1 VPALIVLATAT
12 AAVAVLLT
20 PFSLLVNFM
29 PLQRLLL
36 SMIGTTGGAAPRF
49 GVAEAVRRVA
59 ELLKY
64 LALRRPLPN
73 DAFYSP
79 LELAHMGDVQA
90 IFQGVYLTALVSCL
104 LTAVLV
110 ALLRRNGRDVRRVVR
125 ATGITVLALVAALG
139 TVSITIGFDA
149 LFIAFHQLAFA
160 NDFWLLPEDSGLI
173 RLFPEN
179 YFMSYFFIALGA
191 SVIVAF
197 FLTILSRR
205 RRARRLL
212 R

>member
-12 AAVAVLLT
+12 AVVAVLLT

-36 SMIGTTGGAAPRF
+36 SMVGTTGGTTPRF
-49 GVAEAVRRVA
+49 DVAEAVRRVA
-59 ELLKY
+59 DLLKY
-64 LALRRPLPN
+64 LALHRPLPN

-110 ALLRRNGRDVRRVVR
+110 VLLHRNGRDVRRVAR
-125 ATGITVLALVAALG
+125 AAGITVLALVAALG
-139 TVSITIGFDA
+139 TASVTIGFDA
-149 LFIAFHQLAFA
+149 LFITFHELAFA
-160 NDFWLLPEDSGLI
+160 NNFWLLPEDSGLI

-179 YFMSYFFIALGA
+179 YFMGYFFVALSASLIAAL
-191 SVIVAF
+191 

-205 RRARRLL
+205 RRTLRL
-212 R
+212 

>member
-20 PFSLLVNFM
+20 PFSLLVNFV

-36 SMIGTTGGAAPRF
+36 SMVGTTGGATPRL
-49 GVAEAVRRVA
+49 GVAEAVRRVGD
-59 ELLKY
+59 LLEY

-73 DAFYSP
+73 DGFYSP

-90 IFQGVYLTALVSCL
+90 IFQAVYLTAFVSCL

-110 ALLRRNGRDVRRVVR
+110 VLLRRKRRDVRRVVR
-125 ATGITVLALVAALG
+125 TAGITVLALVAALG
-139 TVSITIGFDA
+139 TASVIIGFDA
-149 LFIAFHQLAFA
+149 LFVAFHELAFS

-191 SVIVAF
+191 SVVAAL

-205 RRARRLL
+205 RRTRRL
-212 R
+212 

>member
-1 VPALIVLATAT
+1 MPALIILTTAT
-12 AAVAVLLT
+12 AVVAVLLM

-36 SMIGTTGGAAPRF
+36 SMVGTTGGTTPRF
-49 GVAEAVRRVA
+49 DVAEAVRRVA
-59 ELLKY
+59 DLLKY
-64 LALRRPLPN
+64 LALHRPLPN

-110 ALLRRNGRDVRRVVR
+110 VLLRRNGRDVRRIAR
-125 ATGITVLALVAALG
+125 AAGITVLALVVALG
-139 TVSITIGFDA
+139 TASVTIGFDA
-149 LFIAFHQLAFA
+149 LFITFHELAFA
-160 NDFWLLPEDSGLI
+160 NNFWLLPEDSGLI

-179 YFMSYFFIALGA
+179 YFMSYFFVALSASLIAAL
-191 SVIVAF
+191 
-197 FLTILSRR
+197 FLTILSHRR
-205 RRARRLL
+205 RTLRL
-212 R
+212 

>member
-1 VPALIVLATAT
+1 VPPLIVLATAT
-12 AAVAVLLT
+12 AVVAVVLT
-20 PFSLLVNFM
+20 PFSLLVNFV

-36 SMIGTTGGAAPRF
+36 SVVGTTGGTAPRF

-59 ELLKY
+59 DLLEY

-73 DAFYSP
+73 DGFYSP

-90 IFQGVYLTALVSCL
+90 IFQAVYLTAFVSCL

-110 ALLRRNGRDVRRVVR
+110 ALLRRKGYDVRRVVR
-125 ATGITVLALVAALG
+125 AAGITVLALVATLG
-139 TVSITIGFDA
+139 TSSVTIGFDA
-149 LFIAFHQLAFA
+149 LFVAFHKLAFS

-173 RLFPEN
+173 RLFPED

-191 SVIVAF
+191 SVVAAL

-205 RRARRLL
+205 RRTRRL
-212 R
+212 

>member
-1 VPALIVLATAT
+1 VPALIILATAT
-12 AAVAVLLT
+12 AVVAVLLT

-36 SMIGTTGGAAPRF
+36 SMVGTTGGTVPRF

-59 ELLKY
+59 DLLKY

-79 LELAHMGDVQA
+79 LELAHILDVQA
-90 IFQGVYLTALVSCL
+90 IFRGVYLTALVSCL

-110 ALLRRNGRDVRRVVR
+110 ALLRRNGRDIHRVAR
-125 ATGITVLALVAALG
+125 AAGITVLALVATLG
-139 TVSITIGFDA
+139 MASVTIGFDA
-149 LFIAFHQLAFA
+149 LFITFHELAFA
-160 NDFWLLPEDSGLI
+160 NNFWLLPEDSGLI

-179 YFMSYFFIALGA
+179 YFMSYFFVTLGA
-191 SVIVAF
+191 SLIAAL
-197 FLTILSRR
+197 FLTILSCRR
-205 RRARRLL
+205 RTLRL
-212 R
+212 

>member
-1 VPALIVLATAT
+1 VPALIILTTAT
-12 AAVAVLLT
+12 AVVAVLLM

-36 SMIGTTGGAAPRF
+36 SMVGTTGGTAPRF
-49 GVAEAVRRVA
+49 DVAEAVRRVA
-59 ELLKY
+59 DLLKY

-110 ALLRRNGRDVRRVVR
+110 VLLHKKGSDVRRVAR
-125 ATGITVLALVAALG
+125 AAGIAVLALVAGLG
-139 TVSITIGFDA
+139 TASVTIGFDT
-149 LFIAFHQLAFA
+149 LFVTFHELAFS
-160 NDFWLLPEDSGLI
+160 NNFWLLPEDSGLI

-179 YFMSYFFIALGA
+179 YFMAYFFIALGA
-191 SVIVAF
+191 SVIAGL

-205 RRARRLL
+205 RRILRL
-212 R
+212 

>member
-1 VPALIVLATAT
+1 VPPLIVLATAT
-12 AAVAVLLT
+12 AVVAVVLT
-20 PFSLLVNFM
+20 PFSLLVNFV

-36 SMIGTTGGAAPRF
+36 SVVGTTGGTAPRF

-59 ELLKY
+59 DLLEY

-73 DAFYSP
+73 DGFYSP

-90 IFQGVYLTALVSCL
+90 IFQAVYLTAFVSCL

-110 ALLRRNGRDVRRVVR
+110 ALLRRKGYDVRRVVR
-125 ATGITVLALVAALG
+125 AAGITVLALVATLG
-139 TVSITIGFDA
+139 TSSVTIGFDA
-149 LFIAFHQLAFA
+149 LFVAFHELAFS

-173 RLFPEN
+173 RLFPED

-191 SVIVAF
+191 SVVAALC
-197 FLTILSRR
+197 LTILSRR
-205 RRARRLL
+205 RRTRRL
-212 R
+212 

>member
-1 VPALIVLATAT
+1 MPPLIVLATAT
-12 AAVAVLLT
+12 AVVAVVLT
-20 PFSLLVNFM
+20 PFSLLVNFV

-36 SMIGTTGGAAPRF
+36 SVVGTTGGTAPRF

-59 ELLKY
+59 DLLEY

-73 DAFYSP
+73 DGFYSP

-90 IFQGVYLTALVSCL
+90 IFQAVYLTAFVSCL

-110 ALLRRNGRDVRRVVR
+110 ALLRRKGYDVRRVVR
-125 ATGITVLALVAALG
+125 AAGITVLALVATLG
-139 TVSITIGFDA
+139 TSSVTIGFDA
-149 LFIAFHQLAFA
+149 LFVAFHKLAFS

-173 RLFPEN
+173 RLFPED

-191 SVIVAF
+191 SVVAAL

-205 RRARRLL
+205 RRTRRL
-212 R
+212 